1 MRVATAIA
9 LASCEGKGA
18 GITQRIEAADSPL
31 IAEVSYAPQNN
42 IVGHAEDLYIFLV
55 PDVTDSQIVEAW
67 CQVIVPAGVDQLPA
81 DRVWLLRAGTPD
93 PGNLAWGSSTLEKP
107 GNCGWPSGAPR

>member
-1 MRVATAIA
+1 MLAVSSLA

-31 IAEVSYAPQNN
+31 IAEVSYAPQN
-42 IVGHAEDLYIFLV
+42 IAGHVEDLYIFLV

-67 CQVIVPAGVDQLPA
+67 CHVIVPAGVDQLPA
-81 DRVWLLRAGTPD
+81 DHVWLLRAGTPD
-93 PGNLAWGSSTLEKP
+93 PSNVAWGSSKLEKP
-107 GNCGWPSGAPR
+107 ACPEGAPPGAS